1 MLLLTIVAFFATT
14 AFYSAAK
21 QRGLPPGRAA
31 MIPFVVLGVLLIF
44 AHFGEILLTKL
55 LMMVETS
62 QSTDDAIAF
71 GFNLFLL
78 CTYLAFIRKNWV
90 VLNSHPVVEETKHSP
105 S

>member
-21 QRGLPPGRAA
+21 HRGLQPGRAA
-31 MIPFVVLGVLLIF
+31 MLPFVVLGILLIF
-44 AHFGEILLTKL
+44 AYFGELLLTKL

-62 QSTDDAIAF
+62 QSTDFAISF

-90 VLNSHPVVEETKHSP
+90 VLNSHPAIEDTDHSP

>member
-1 MLLLTIVAFFATT
+1 MLLLTIVAFLATT

-21 QRGLPPGRAA
+21 HCGLQPGRAA
-31 MIPFVVLGVLLIF
+31 MLPFVVLGILLIF
-44 AHFGEILLTKL
+44 AYFGELLLTKL

-62 QSTDDAIAF
+62 QSTDFAISF

-90 VLNSHPVVEETKHSP
+90 VLNSHPAIEDTDHSP

>member
-1 MLLLTIVAFFATT
+1 MLLLTIVAFLATT

-21 QRGLPPGRAA
+21 HCGLQPGRAA
-31 MIPFVVLGVLLIF
+31 MLPFVVLGILLIF
-44 AHFGEILLTKL
+44 AYFGELLLTKL

-62 QSTDDAIAF
+62 QSTDFAISF

-78 CTYLAFIRKNWV
+78 CTYLAFIRKNWG
-90 VLNSHPVVEETKHSP
+90 VLNSHPVIEDTDHSP